1 MRATERISELIAR
14 NELASAK
21 RLAAHLGLSLSSFI
35 TDAVRD
41 RVREEARRE
50 AARKVL
56 ASFAP
61 EKRAS
66 PIEAQALLASWSA
79 RSAPPPK
86 RVKGKP
92 RPRRVAKAREGM
104 GLTFELELP

>member
-1 MRATERISELIAR
+1 MRVTDKISVSIER

-35 TDAVRD
+35 SDAVRE

-50 AARKVL
+50 AGRKVI

-61 EKRAS
+61 EERAS
-66 PIEAQALLASWSA
+66 SEEAQALLESWSTSN
-79 RSAPPPK
+79 RPSVK
-86 RVKGKP
+86 RVKGKA
-92 RPRRVAKAREGM
+92 RSRRVAVAKGH
-104 GLTFELELP
+104 

>member
-1 MRATERISELIAR
+1 MSIER

-50 AARKVL
+50 AARKIV
-56 ASFAP
+56 ASFAL
-61 EKRAS
+61 EERAS
-66 PIEAQALLASWSA
+66 PAEAQALFEAWSA
-79 RSAPPPK
+79 PSVPPAR
-86 RVKGKP
+86 RVKVKP
-92 RPRRVAKAREGM
+92 RARRVAKGR
-104 GLTFELELP
+104 